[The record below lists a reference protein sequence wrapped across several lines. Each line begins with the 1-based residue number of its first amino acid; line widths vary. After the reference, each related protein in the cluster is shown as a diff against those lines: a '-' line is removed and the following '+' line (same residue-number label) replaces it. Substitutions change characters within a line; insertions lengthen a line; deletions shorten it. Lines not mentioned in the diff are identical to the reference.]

1 MGLLAAVVALPALAA
16 LLGLLVARS
25 TPASRAV
32 VVGGLGVALVLAA
45 YALLT
50 RSDPASLVSTLPAI
64 DTGDLRIPLQLQGT
78 GPALL
83 IATVVAL
90 VGLGVQVYSTV
101 YLADDVRYAVFAA
114 TVSLFT
120 AAMLLVV
127 LSADLVLTLV
137 GWEVMGWCSYLLI
150 GHWSRREGPRRA
162 AHKAFIVTR
171 VADIGFVL
179 GVVVLAA
186 GPRSTAYGQVLAYW
200 KGGSPCSD
208 SVSFTAAACEAPDRF
223 MLHLALVLLVIGV
236 LGKSAQIPFQDWL
249 PDAMEGPTPASALI
263 HAATMVAAGTF
274 VLAQLFPIL
283 VLSTPARLLLA
294 ISTALTMVLSAVT
307 AFGQSDLK
315 RLLAWSTVSQVAVM
329 LSALAAAPV
338 DKGSAGVLHLYA
350 HAFFK
355 ALLFLT
361 IGWLGALAGGTSARA
376 LRGVARRS
384 ELLRVA
390 FLFGLL
396 ALAGL
401 PFVVGGVSKEAV
413 IGAAHEG
420 ADAGEPGAWVV
431 YVALLLTVVLTAAY
445 AARAYLVVTA
455 PDRSPRSE
463 DAPQPSDHS
472 ESTPAAE
479 PAAQPESLGAHAEAT
494 PPASVPVGVTGVLVV
509 LLAGTVFGG
518 LVLLT
523 DLLGP
528 NSGVDVPLML
538 LTVALAL
545 VGALLAWRLSTAPA
559 SARRSHAIRVDP
571 ARRLL
576 GNRMSWFDNGFGVDG
591 AYRALVATPVQ
602 ALARLVAAADDSVV
616 DATGRAAAR
625 GVSWLGQTGNA
636 RHETERPAT
645 GLVWVGAAV
654 VAIGTLGVLAWR

>member
-1 MGLLAAVVALPALAA
+1 MGLLPAVVAIPVLASLVGLLAARSRSAA
-16 LLGLLVARS
+16 
-25 TPASRAV
+25 RAV
-32 VVGGLGVALVLAA
+32 SVGGVAIALVLAA

-50 RSDPASLVSTLPAI
+50 RSDHPPLVSTLPAI
-64 DTGDLRIPLQLQGT
+64 NTGDLRIPLQLQGT

-83 IATVVAL
+83 IGAVAAL
-90 VGLGVQVYSTV
+90 VGLAVQVYSTI
-101 YLADDVRYAVFAA
+101 YLADDDRYAVFAA

-127 LSADLVLTLV
+127 LSADLILTLV

-171 VADIGFVL
+171 IADIGFVL
-179 GVVVLAA
+179 GVVILAA
-186 GPRSTAYGQVLAYW
+186 GPGSTAYGRVLTYW
-200 KGGSPCSD
+200 IGTNGGWVGAPPAHPSSPPLLS
-208 SVSFTAAACEAPDRF
+208 
-223 MLHLALVLLVIGV
+223 LALVLLVIGV

-283 VLSTPARLLLA
+283 VLSTPARMLLA
-294 ISTALTMVLSAVT
+294 ISTAVTMVLGAIT

-329 LSALAAAPV
+329 LSALASAPI
-338 DKGSAGVLHLYA
+338 DKGSAAGVLHLYA

-361 IGWLGALAGGTSARA
+361 IAWLGTLAGGTSARA

-384 ELLRVA
+384 RLLRVA
-390 FLFGLL
+390 FLGGLL

-413 IGAAHEG
+413 IAAARDGAE
-420 ADAGEPGAWVV
+420 AGDPAAWVV
-431 YVALLLTVVLTAAY
+431 FVSLLLTVVLTAAY
-445 AARAYLVVTA
+445 AARAYVVVSL
-455 PDRSPRSE
+455 PDRVAQSAD
-463 DAPQPSDHS
+463 DAPA
-472 ESTPAAE
+472 PA
-479 PAAQPESLGAHAEAT
+479 
-494 PPASVPVGVTGVLVV
+494 PPVLPVAVSAVLVV
-509 LLAGTVFGG
+509 LLGGTVLGG

-523 DLLGP
+523 DLLGVGG
-528 NSGVDVPLML
+528 GVDVPLMVV
-538 LTVALAL
+538 TVGLAL
-545 VGALLAWRLSTAPA
+545 VGALLAWRLSSTH
-559 SARRSHAIRVDP
+559 SIRRSQVSRVDP
-571 ARRLL
+571 APRLL
-576 GNRMSWFDNGFGVDG
+576 GDRMALFDNGFGIDRV
-591 AYRALVATPVQ
+591 YRLLVAVPVV
-602 ALARLVAAADDSVV
+602 ALARSVAAADDSVV

-625 GVSWLGQTGNA
+625 GVTWLGRTGSSGHDA
-636 RHETERPAT
+636 ERPAT

-654 VAIGTLGVLAWR
+654 VALGTLGVLAWR